1 MGDPNVPLSK
11 EGPYAFLPENDIR
24 IEKRLLYERASQY
37 LASSGFQ
44 MADPERAR
52 FLIRVVITTGY
63 STTLDLETSLR
74 PRVTARPDEELTTFR
89 FLVYRRSDI
98 ILNSAV
104 EGVVQG
110 VEGATLAR
118 S

>member
-44 MADPERAR
+44 MADPE
-52 FLIRVVITTGY
+52 L
-63 STTLDLETSLR
+63 
-74 PRVTARPDEELTTFR
+74 
-89 FLVYRRSDI
+89 